1 MNTNHDVEEIYVYL
15 LDENVD
21 VWRPVKA
28 RKIEQGV
35 YRISE
40 QAYDPDVE
48 KWEFQPGET
57 VICEY
62 VDTREGRILAAVK
75 KA

>member
-1 MNTNHDVEEIYVYL
+1 MSTNHDIEEIYVYL
-15 LDENVD
+15 LGENVD

-28 RKIEQGV
+28 KKIEQGM
-35 YRISE
+35 YRILE
-40 QAYDPDVE
+40 QAYDRDVE
-48 KWEFQPGET
+48 KWEFEPGQM

-62 VDTREGRILAAVK
+62 VDTREGKILAAVR